1 MSSSYRIG
9 TGVSRRWDGDFCWEQ
24 PRPTP
29 WLGPPW
35 KEESRL
41 LLPGHWRH
49 LSEQTRLHPAERHR
63 HLNPVPFE
71 AAAEMEVDLAEDV
84 RRAGYTVTG
93 GH

>member
-49 LSEQTRLHPAERHR
+49 LSEQTRLHPAERHSR
-63 HLNPVPFE
+63 GLI
-71 AAAEMEVDLAEDV
+71 V
-84 RRAGYTVTG
+84 RLRKQNHSVYEIRGAGQDS
-93 GH
+93 HH